1 MITEDYSSQ
10 GLHIESMNQ
19 EIYIPEGF
27 EATIKGN
34 RIILKKTISEDEKIR
49 KDIIAFIK
57 KRDRSGCDYD
67 YDKWIDLLEKQG
79 EQKPVDKVEP
89 FDKNEGLTDFER
101 TLADICIGWIGEEL
115 GWKQYIKDNAD
126 VLLKIAIKKFNSIQD
141 APFKQKSAAW
151 SDEDEHRV
159 EDTIYFLDTAKK
171 HYACTIELDACI
183 DWLKSLKDRIGG

>member
-10 GLHIESMNQ
+10 GLLIESMNQ

-67 YDKWIDLLEKQG
+67 YDKWIAWLEKQG
-79 EQKPVDKVEP
+79 EQKP
-89 FDKNEGLTDFER
+89 
-101 TLADICIGWIGEEL
+101 
-115 GWKQYIKDNAD
+115 
-126 VLLKIAIKKFNSIQD
+126 
-141 APFKQKSAAW
+141 AAW
-151 SDEDEHRV
+151 SDEDEHRI

-183 DWLKSLKDRIGG
+183 DWLKSLKNRIGG